1 MLSMWPKEEKLKQFA
16 NRVIRKIKR
25 DRLNRSLAKVHVA
38 GIVKLLIFEERTAKI
53 YLPTE
58 DTGLSRQLHFSSIRE
73 WRSTKY
79 LIDLLSQRN
88 YGHIVDLGAN
98 LGYFVL
104 IESLFS
110 KAKITAI
117 EPVKF
122 NFDILSLNLSLNHL
136 QDIDV
141 RNVAVGNANSNVTI
155 YEFGQ
160 KNWSTVDVGHAELLK
175 SQGYTATKQ
184 QVKQIMLDDL
194 LGEFSDEQSAG
205 LIRMDVEG
213 FEFEIL
219 TASSLLETRNYDL
232 FIEFHSN
239 ILGKSRSLT
248 LLKHL
253 KKCGYSD
260 AVIVFNE
267 EFSKDE
273 QVLDYNDDRRVQ
285 DLSLDVLISN
295 FDIVTDQF
303 VKENCGFELF
313 LCKA

>member
-1 MLSMWPKEEKLKQFA
+1 
-16 NRVIRKIKR
+16 
-25 DRLNRSLAKVHVA
+25 
-38 GIVKLLIFEERTAKI
+38 
-53 YLPTE
+53 
-58 DTGLSRQLHFSSIRE
+58 
-73 WRSTKY
+73 
-79 LIDLLSQRN
+79 
-88 YGHIVDLGAN
+88 
-98 LGYFVL
+98 
-104 IESLFS
+104 
-110 KAKITAI
+110 
-117 EPVKF
+117 
-122 NFDILSLNLSLNHL
+122 
-136 QDIDV
+136 
-141 RNVAVGNANSNVTI
+141 
-155 YEFGQ
+155 
-160 KNWSTVDVGHAELLK
+160 
-175 SQGYTATKQ
+175 
-184 QVKQIMLDDL
+184 MLDDL
-194 LGEFSDEQSAG
+194 LEEFSDEQSVG

-239 ILGKSRSLT
+239 ILGKSRCLT
-248 LLKHL
+248 LLNYL

-313 LCKA
+313 LSKI

>member
-1 MLSMWPKEEKLKQFA
+1 MLTMWPKDEKLKQLV
-16 NRVIRKIKR
+16 NRVLRKIKR
-25 DRLNRSLAKVHVA
+25 DSLTRSLAKVNVA
-38 GIVKLLIFEERTAKI
+38 GIVKLLTFDGRTAKI
-53 YLPTE
+53 YLPSE

-73 WRSTKY
+73 WRSTRY
-79 LIDLLSQRN
+79 LIDLLSRRD
-88 YGHIVDLGAN
+88 YGHIIDLGAN

-110 KAKITAI
+110 NAKITAI

-122 NFDILSLNLSLNHL
+122 NFDILKLNLSLNHL
-136 QDIDV
+136 QDIDA
-141 RNVAVGNANSNVTI
+141 RNLAVGDQNSNVTI

-160 KNWSTVDVGHAELLK
+160 KNWSTVDVGHAELLT
-175 SQGYTATKQ
+175 SQGYTAKKQ
-184 QVKQIMLDDL
+184 EVQQITLDNL
-194 LGEFSDEQSAG
+194 LGEFLNEQSSG

-219 TASSLLETRNYDL
+219 TSSSLLETKNYDL

-239 ILGKSRSLT
+239 ILGKSRSVR

-253 KKCGYSD
+253 EKCGYSD

-273 QVLDYNDDRRVQ
+273 QVVDYSDDRRVQ
-285 DLSLDVLISN
+285 ELSLDVLITN
-295 FDIVTDQF
+295 FDIVTDEF
-303 VKENCGFELF
+303 IKENCGFELF
-313 LCKA
+313 LRKA